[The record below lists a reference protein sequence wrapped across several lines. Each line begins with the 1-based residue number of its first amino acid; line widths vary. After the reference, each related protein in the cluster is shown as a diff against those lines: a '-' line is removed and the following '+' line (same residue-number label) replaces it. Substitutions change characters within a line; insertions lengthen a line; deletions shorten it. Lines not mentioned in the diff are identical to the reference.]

1 MDESA
6 FVIPCSKKDR
16 LFKVSLKTLNK
27 EKERTFLGVVL
38 SPFLA
43 LGNTKGHAMTTKT
56 PFDPDDD
63 DDAEDIVKV
72 LKKTPP
78 PPAPPPPIL
87 FVSFFSFFFGVA
99 SKTTARE
106 IHIENALYSLPSTCC
121 NEL

>member
-1 MDESA
+1 
-6 FVIPCSKKDR
+6 
-16 LFKVSLKTLNK
+16 
-27 EKERTFLGVVL
+27 
-38 SPFLA
+38 
-43 LGNTKGHAMTTKT
+43 MTTT

-78 PPAPPPPIL
+78 PPPPPIL
-87 FVSFFSFFFGVA
+87 FVSFFSFFLGVA

>member
-1 MDESA
+1 
-6 FVIPCSKKDR
+6 
-16 LFKVSLKTLNK
+16 
-27 EKERTFLGVVL
+27 
-38 SPFLA
+38 
-43 LGNTKGHAMTTKT
+43 MTTT

-78 PPAPPPPIL
+78 PPPPPPIL
-87 FVSFFSFFFGVA
+87 FVSFFSFFLGVA

>member
-1 MDESA
+1 
-6 FVIPCSKKDR
+6 
-16 LFKVSLKTLNK
+16 
-27 EKERTFLGVVL
+27 
-38 SPFLA
+38 
-43 LGNTKGHAMTTKT
+43 MTTT
-56 PFDPDDD
+56 PFDPDD

-72 LKKTPP
+72 LKKT
-78 PPAPPPPIL
+78 PPPPIL

>member
-1 MDESA
+1 
-6 FVIPCSKKDR
+6 
-16 LFKVSLKTLNK
+16 
-27 EKERTFLGVVL
+27 
-38 SPFLA
+38 
-43 LGNTKGHAMTTKT
+43 MTTT
-56 PFDPDDD
+56 PFDPDD

-78 PPAPPPPIL
+78 PPPPPPIL
-87 FVSFFSFFFGVA
+87 FVSFFSFFLGVA

>member
-1 MDESA
+1 
-6 FVIPCSKKDR
+6 
-16 LFKVSLKTLNK
+16 
-27 EKERTFLGVVL
+27 
-38 SPFLA
+38 
-43 LGNTKGHAMTTKT
+43 MTTKT

-106 IHIENALYSLPSTCC
+106 IHIENALYTLSPRRVVTNSELTDALYSLCFSSAGRTPRRMGTWNRCAIRHR
-121 NEL
+121 

>member
-1 MDESA
+1 
-6 FVIPCSKKDR
+6 
-16 LFKVSLKTLNK
+16 
-27 EKERTFLGVVL
+27 
-38 SPFLA
+38 
-43 LGNTKGHAMTTKT
+43 MTTT
-56 PFDPDDD
+56 PFDPD

-78 PPAPPPPIL
+78 PPPPPIL
-87 FVSFFSFFFGVA
+87 FVSFFSFFLGVA

>member
-1 MDESA
+1 
-6 FVIPCSKKDR
+6 
-16 LFKVSLKTLNK
+16 
-27 EKERTFLGVVL
+27 
-38 SPFLA
+38 
-43 LGNTKGHAMTTKT
+43 MTTT
-56 PFDPDDD
+56 PFDPDD

-78 PPAPPPPIL
+78 PPPIL
-87 FVSFFSFFFGVA
+87 FVSFFSFFLGVA

>member
-1 MDESA
+1 
-6 FVIPCSKKDR
+6 
-16 LFKVSLKTLNK
+16 
-27 EKERTFLGVVL
+27 
-38 SPFLA
+38 
-43 LGNTKGHAMTTKT
+43 MTTKT

-72 LKKTPP
+72 LKKTPLS
-78 PPAPPPPIL
+78 PPAPPIL